1 MQRVGGLLTD
11 YSNMLNRLP
20 VLAISGAV
28 GVGKTSVLVELHD
41 VLESER
47 IPHGCVERDAL
58 GYSWPSQ
65 GRFNEVI
72 IERNLACVVS
82 TFLEAGATRLL
93 VAGVIEGPADLAV
106 YRRCVPNAEIQVCR
120 LTADLDLRRQR
131 LRVRE
136 RGAGLDWHLD
146 RTVELDSILDSAKI
160 EDFSVD
166 NGDRP
171 LREVALEVLTRAGW
185 PIGKHIAD

>member
-1 MQRVGGLLTD
+1 MTI
-11 YSNMLNRLP
+11 P

-28 GVGKTSVLVELHD
+28 GVGKSSVLGELHD
-41 VLESER
+41 ILANAK

-58 GYSWPSQ
+58 GYSWPTQ
-65 GRFNEVI
+65 GRFNEVMVQ
-72 IERNLACVVS
+72 RNLSCLIAN
-82 TFLEAGATRLL
+82 FLDGGATHLL
-93 VAGVIEGPADLAV
+93 IAGVIEGAEDLEV
-106 YRRCVPNAEIQVCR
+106 YSRCIPNAEIQVCR

-136 RGAGLDWHLD
+136 KGAGLDWHLD
-146 RTVELDSILDSAKI
+146 RTVELDAILDKARV

-171 LREVALEVLTRAGW
+171 LREVALEVLTHAGW
-185 PIGKHIAD
+185 SITERRI